1 MAAGSAAL
9 AFLPTASVAWTIVPQ
24 LAVGAGMGLAL
35 PALAGRLLPERDGRD
50 AARLLSIRHLGIALA
65 LLILAP
71 IAQNEL
77 DTTLEETRER
87 GAAIVLDASI
97 DPRVKIDM
105 APKLADAVET
115 EDPRG
120 GLERVFARGRSEID
134 EDERAAYDEL
144 AERADEVLVTAV
156 NDGFSTAFL
165 VGAGLALLAALLL
178 VPAALGYSLVGAR
191 PALAVGALCVAG
203 LAVGAYVFAADREQ
217 PEEVVIADPC
227 EDRDNPG
234 SGGVTGFLQDA
245 ALQAIDE
252 VACRAGSSR
261 EELVLAMVD
270 EDAAREYERR
280 YDLDPRS
287 VTDLAGSLLPG

>member
-1 MAAGSAAL
+1 
-9 AFLPTASVAWTIVPQ
+9 
-24 LAVGAGMGLAL
+24 MGLAL
-35 PALAGRLLPERDGRD
+35 PALGGRLLPERSGRD

-71 IAQNEL
+71 IAQHEL

-87 GAAIVLDASI
+87 GAAIILDAPI
-97 DPRVKIDM
+97 DPRVKFAV
-105 APKLADAVET
+105 APELAEAVET

-120 GLERVFARGRSEID
+120 GLERVFADGRGEVD
-134 EDERAAYDEL
+134 DDERGDYDRL

-165 VGAGLALLAALLL
+165 VGGGLALLAALILI
-178 VPAALGYSLVGAR
+178 PAALGYSLVGAR
-191 PALAVGALCVAG
+191 PALAVGALCLTA
-203 LAVGAYVFAADREQ
+203 LAVAAYVLAADRER

-227 EDRDNPG
+227 EDRDSPG

-261 EELVLAMVD
+261 EELVLAMLD
-270 EDAAREYERR
+270 EDEARDYERR
-280 YDLDPRS
+280 YDVDPRS